1 MSRLV
6 HFFDKKIYVER
17 ANTVE
22 HEEVKKEIAKKLSKS
37 EKKFIQ
43 DIEYGIAASGSC
55 LISDISRSLN
65 EDIKLKNTIER
76 LCDNLNSFDDTETL
90 YNNYIE
96 EIGDI
101 YGKEPVVLF
110 DDSDISK
117 VYGKKFE
124 DLDDVIDASS
134 QDKKVTKGY
143 HVCEATILTEKE
155 NQLISVYSQIYSCKS
170 KDFKS
175 MNDYTFK
182 SIEAAKKV
190 LNRKFIGVFDRGY
203 DDNKIIDYMDDNY
216 FVIRMNDRRVFL
228 FKGKK
233 KNVYEEAKK
242 RKGKIRMTLWF
253 DDNEEYEVY
262 ISHTKV
268 TLPHNGKDYELVFCY
283 GLSEERPLIL
293 LTNRKIHSKDD
304 VIKVVRLYFSRWRIE
319 EYFRAKKQEYKFE
332 NIRLRTL
339 KGINN
344 LNLFLTIHLGHI
356 NKLAEEINRKLLSIK
371 IIEASKSIRNKVI
384 IWMSQF
390 ARGIKKILSYAHT
403 GIKEWQK
410 IEIRDKYKQLA
421 LKI

>member
-1 MSRLV
+1 MNN
-6 HFFDKKIYVER
+6 FTT
-17 ANTVE
+17 NTYE
-22 HEEVKKEIAKKLSKS
+22 MKREILNFSEKIAKKLSKS

-124 DLDDVIDASS
+124 DLDDVMDASS

-155 NQLISVYSQIYSCKS
+155 KQLISVYSQIYSCKS

-216 FVIRMNDRRVFL
+216 FVIRMNDRRNFL

-233 KNVYEEAKK
+233 KNAYEEAKK

>member
-1 MSRLV
+1 MNN
-6 HFFDKKIYVER
+6 FTT
-17 ANTVE
+17 NTYE
-22 HEEVKKEIAKKLSKS
+22 MKREILNFSEKIAKKLSKS

-182 SIEAAKKV
+182 SIETAKKV
-190 LNRKFIGVFDRGY
+190 INRKFTGVFDRGY

-216 FVIRMNDRRVFL
+216 FVIRMNDRRNFL

-233 KNVYEEAKK
+233 KNAYEEAKK
-242 RKGKIRMTLWF
+242 RKGKVRMTLWF

>member
-1 MSRLV
+1 MNN
-6 HFFDKKIYVER
+6 FTT
-17 ANTVE
+17 NTYE
-22 HEEVKKEIAKKLSKS
+22 MKREILNFSEKIAKKLSKS

-155 NQLISVYSQIYSCKS
+155 KQLISVYSQIYSCKS

-203 DDNKIIDYMDDNY
+203 DDNKIINYMDYNY
-216 FVIRMNDRRVFL
+216 FVIRMNNRRVFL

>member
-1 MSRLV
+1 MSN
-6 HFFDKKIYVER
+6 FTT
-17 ANTVE
+17 NTYE
-22 HEEVKKEIAKKLSKS
+22 MKREILNFSEKIAKKLSKS

-155 NQLISVYSQIYSCKS
+155 KQLISVYSQIYSCKS

-182 SIEAAKKV
+182 SIETAKKV

-390 ARGIKKILSYAHT
+390 ARGIKKILSYSHT

>member
-1 MSRLV
+1 MNN
-6 HFFDKKIYVER
+6 FTT
-17 ANTVE
+17 NTYE
-22 HEEVKKEIAKKLSKS
+22 MKREILNFSEKIAKKLSKS

-76 LCDNLNSFDDTETL
+76 LCDNLNSFDDAETL

-124 DLDDVIDASS
+124 DLDDVMDASS

-155 NQLISVYSQIYSCKS
+155 KQLISVYSQIYSCKS

-182 SIEAAKKV
+182 SIETAKKV

-216 FVIRMNDRRVFL
+216 FIIRMNDRRNFL

-233 KNVYEEAKK
+233 KNAYEEAKK
-242 RKGKIRMTLWF
+242 RKGKVRMTLWF

>member
-1 MSRLV
+1 MNN
-6 HFFDKKIYVER
+6 FTT
-17 ANTVE
+17 NTYE
-22 HEEVKKEIAKKLSKS
+22 MKREILNFSEKIAKKLSKS

-76 LCDNLNSFDDTETL
+76 LCDNLNSFDDAETL

-96 EIGDI
+96 EIGNI

-319 EYFRAKKQEYKFE
+319 VYFWAKKQEYKFE

>member
-1 MSRLV
+1 MNN
-6 HFFDKKIYVER
+6 FTT
-17 ANTVE
+17 NTYE
-22 HEEVKKEIAKKLSKS
+22 MKREILNFSEKIAKKLSKS

-390 ARGIKKILSYAHT
+390 ARGIKKILSYSHT

>member
-1 MSRLV
+1 MNN
-6 HFFDKKIYVER
+6 FTT
-17 ANTVE
+17 NTYE
-22 HEEVKKEIAKKLSKS
+22 MKREILNFSEKIAKKLSKS

-182 SIEAAKKV
+182 SIETAKKV
-190 LNRKFIGVFDRGY
+190 INRKFTGVFDRGY

>member
-1 MSRLV
+1 MNN
-6 HFFDKKIYVER
+6 FTT
-17 ANTVE
+17 NTYE
-22 HEEVKKEIAKKLSKS
+22 MKREILNFSEKIAKKLSKS

-216 FVIRMNDRRVFL
+216 FVIRMNDRRNFL

>member
-1 MSRLV
+1 MSN
-6 HFFDKKIYVER
+6 FTT
-17 ANTVE
+17 NTYE
-22 HEEVKKEIAKKLSKS
+22 MKREILNFSEKIAKKLSKS

-76 LCDNLNSFDDTETL
+76 LCDNLNSFDDAETL

-124 DLDDVIDASS
+124 DLDDVMDASS

-155 NQLISVYSQIYSCKS
+155 KQLISVYSQIYSCKS

-182 SIEAAKKV
+182 SIETAKKV

-216 FVIRMNDRRVFL
+216 FIIRMNDRRNFL

-233 KNVYEEAKK
+233 KNAYEEAKK
-242 RKGKIRMTLWF
+242 RKGKVRMTLWF

>member
-1 MSRLV
+1 MNN
-6 HFFDKKIYVER
+6 FTT
-17 ANTVE
+17 NTYE
-22 HEEVKKEIAKKLSKS
+22 MKREILNFSEKIAKKLSKS

-155 NQLISVYSQIYSCKS
+155 KQLISVYSQIYSCKS

-182 SIEAAKKV
+182 SIETAKKV
-190 LNRKFIGVFDRGY
+190 INRKFTGVFDRGY

>member
-1 MSRLV
+1 MSN
-6 HFFDKKIYVER
+6 FTT
-17 ANTVE
+17 NTYE
-22 HEEVKKEIAKKLSKS
+22 MKREILNFSEKIAKKLSKS
-37 EKKFIQ
+37 EKKFIK

-233 KNVYEEAKK
+233 KNAYEEAKK
-242 RKGKIRMTLWF
+242 RKGKVRMTLWF

>member
-1 MSRLV
+1 MNN
-6 HFFDKKIYVER
+6 FTT
-17 ANTVE
+17 NTYE
-22 HEEVKKEIAKKLSKS
+22 MKREILNFSEKIAKKLSKS

-76 LCDNLNSFDDTETL
+76 LCDNLNSFDDTEIL

-216 FVIRMNDRRVFL
+216 FVIRMNDRRNFL

-233 KNVYEEAKK
+233 KNAYEEAKK
-242 RKGKIRMTLWF
+242 RKGKVRMTLWF

-283 GLSEERPLIL
+283 GLSEEKPLIL

>member
-1 MSRLV
+1 MNN
-6 HFFDKKIYVER
+6 FTT
-17 ANTVE
+17 NTYE
-22 HEEVKKEIAKKLSKS
+22 MKREILNFSEKIAKKLSKS

-76 LCDNLNSFDDTETL
+76 LCDNLNSFDDAETL

-124 DLDDVIDASS
+124 DLDDVMDASS

-155 NQLISVYSQIYSCKS
+155 KQLISVYSQIYSCKS

-182 SIEAAKKV
+182 SIETAKKV
-190 LNRKFIGVFDRGY
+190 INRKFTGVFDRGY

-216 FVIRMNDRRVFL
+216 FVIRMNDRRNFL

-233 KNVYEEAKK
+233 KNAYEEAKK
-242 RKGKIRMTLWF
+242 RKGKVRMTLWF

>member
-1 MSRLV
+1 MSN
-6 HFFDKKIYVER
+6 FTT
-17 ANTVE
+17 NTYE
-22 HEEVKKEIAKKLSKS
+22 MKREILNFSEKIAKKLSKS

>member
-1 MSRLV
+1 MNNFTMNTYEMKREILKFSEKMSNGLN
-6 HFFDKKIYVER
+6 KS
-17 ANTVE
+17 
-22 HEEVKKEIAKKLSKS
+22 LSK
-37 EKKFIQ
+37 FIK
-43 DIEYGIAASGSC
+43 DIEYGIAASGSS

-76 LCDNLNSFDDTETL
+76 ICDNLNSFDEVETL
-90 YNNYIE
+90 YNNYID

-101 YGKEPVVLF
+101 YGDEPVVLF

-117 VYGKKFE
+117 VYGKKFQ
-124 DLDDVIDASS
+124 DLDDIIDASS

-155 NQLISVYSQIYSCKS
+155 KQLISVYSQIYSCKS

-190 LNRKFIGVFDRGY
+190 LNRKFTGVFDRGY

-233 KNVYEEAKK
+233 KNAYEAAKK

-253 DDNEEYEVY
+253 DDKNEYEVY
-262 ISHTKV
+262 VSHTKV
-268 TLPHNGKDYELVFCY
+268 TLPHNGKDYELVYCY

-332 NIRLRTL
+332 NVRLRTL

-356 NKLAEEINRKLLSIK
+356 NKMAEKINSNLLCIK
-371 IIEASKSIRNKVI
+371 IIEESKSLRGKVI

-390 ARGIKKILSYAHT
+390 ARGIKNILARARV
-403 GIKEWQK
+403 GIKEFK
-410 IEIRDKYKQLA
+410 NIENREKYKQLA
-421 LKI
+421 LKL

>member
-1 MSRLV
+1 MNN
-6 HFFDKKIYVER
+6 FTT
-17 ANTVE
+17 NTYE
-22 HEEVKKEIAKKLSKS
+22 MKREILNFSEKIAKKLSKS

-117 VYGKKFE
+117 VYGKKSE

>member
-1 MSRLV
+1 MNN
-6 HFFDKKIYVER
+6 FTT
-17 ANTVE
+17 NTYE
-22 HEEVKKEIAKKLSKS
+22 MKREILNFSEKIAKKLSKS

-76 LCDNLNSFDDTETL
+76 LCDNLNSFDDAETL

-155 NQLISVYSQIYSCKS
+155 KQLISVYSQIYSCKS